1 MDVVDQ
7 QFLVTFRYPVH
18 FTRGVFAATNP
29 LMRTVLTSRSQRH
42 PTDFAVMV
50 DDGVVGAHPRLLA
63 SIETYTRNAA
73 GALNMTA
80 PVLVLPGGE
89 DVKNDPHHLEAIY
102 ERLHDAALCRQ
113 SYVVVIGGGAVLDAV
128 GYAAATAH
136 RGLRLIRVPTTV
148 LAQDDSAMGVKTGI
162 NAFGK
167 KNYLGAF
174 APPFAV
180 INDFEFLPTLLDR
193 DWLSGVSE
201 AIKVALIKDPDF
213 FAHIEH
219 QVAKLVGRDQAA
231 MEDVV
236 RHSAA
241 LHLSHIATAGD
252 PFEQTSSRPLDFGHW
267 AAHKLEQLSR
277 HRLRHG
283 EAVAIGIALD
293 STYSYLSGSLAKD
306 DWRRI
311 IDLLLGLKLAVSAPE
326 LEKAL
331 DGPDHP
337 ESVLGGLAEFREHL
351 GGELAVM
358 LLRSIGDAFEVHEI
372 DTGVMIR
379 SIETLAGIEAGGTV
393 GAGGSSRSGSRPGR
407 SS

>member
-18 FTRGVFAATNP
+18 FARGVFAATNP
-29 LMRTVLTSRSQRH
+29 LLRKVLTDKSHRR

-50 DDGVVGAHPRLLA
+50 DDGVVRAHPGLLA
-63 SIETYTRNAA
+63 DIDAYA
-73 GALNMTA
+73 GTGGLQMTA

-89 DVKNDPHHLEAIY
+89 AVKNDPRHLQAIY

-113 SYVVVIGGGAVLDAV
+113 SYVVVVGGGAVLDAV

-148 LAQDDSAMGVKTGI
+148 LAQDDSAMGVKNGV

-180 INDFEFLPTLLDR
+180 INDFDFLPTLLDR

-201 AIKVALIKDPDF
+201 AIKAALIKDPDF

-219 QVAKLVGRDQAA
+219 QAGKLVGRDQAA
-231 MEDVV
+231 MEDVI

-267 AAHKLEQLSR
+267 AAHKLEQLSG

-293 STYSYLSGSLAKD
+293 STYS
-306 DWRRI
+306 
-311 IDLLLGLKLAVSAPE
+311 
-326 LEKAL
+326 
-331 DGPDHP
+331 
-337 ESVLGGLAEFREHL
+337 
-351 GGELAVM
+351 
-358 LLRSIGDAFEVHEI
+358 
-372 DTGVMIR
+372 
-379 SIETLAGIEAGGTV
+379 
-393 GAGGSSRSGSRPGR
+393 
-407 SS
+407 

>member
-1 MDVVDQ
+1 MDIVDQ

-18 FTRGVFAATNP
+18 FTRGVFGAGNP
-29 LMRTVLTSRSQRH
+29 LLRQVLTERSHRR
-42 PTDFAVMV
+42 PTDCAVVV
-50 DDGVVGAHPRLLA
+50 DEGVVRTHPGLVSAIEAYARGAAPDLRL
-63 SIETYTRNAA
+63 
-73 GALNMTA
+73 TA

-89 DVKNDPHHLEAIY
+89 AVKNDPRHLEAIY
-102 ERLHDAALCRQ
+102 QRLHDAALCRQ
-113 SYVVVIGGGAVLDAV
+113 SCVVAVGGGAVLDAV

-136 RGLRLIRVPTTV
+136 RGLRLVRLPTTV
-148 LAQDDSAMGVKTGI
+148 LAQDDSGMGVKNGV

-180 INDFEFLPTLLDR
+180 INDFEFLSTLADR

-201 AIKVALIKDPDF
+201 AIKAALIKDPDF

-219 QVAKLVGRDQAA
+219 LAPRLVAREQAA
-231 MEDVV
+231 MEDVI

-241 LHLSHIATAGD
+241 LHLSHIATGGD

-283 EAVAIGIALD
+283 EAVAIGLALD
-293 STYSYLSGSLAKD
+293 STYSHLSGSLPEH

-311 IDLLLGLKLAVSAPE
+311 IDLFLALKLAVSAPE
-326 LEKAL
+326 LEQVL
-331 DGPDHP
+331 EDPSHP
-337 ESVLGGLAEFREHL
+337 ETVLAGLAEFREHL
-351 GGELAVM
+351 GGQLTVM
-358 LLRSIGDAFEVHEI
+358 LLRAVGDAFDVHEI

-379 SIETLAGIEAGGTV
+379 SIETLAGIEAGRTA
-393 GAGGSSRSGSRPGR
+393 GAAGDSRSRSRA
-407 SS
+407 

>member
-18 FTRGVFAATNP
+18 FTRGVFSADNP
-29 LMRTVLTSRSQRH
+29 LLRNVLTAKTHRRPS
-42 PTDFAVMV
+42 DFVVMV
-50 DDGVVGAHPRLLA
+50 DDGVARAHPTLLGDIDA
-63 SIETYTRNAA
+63 YGRA
-73 GALNMTA
+73 GDELQMTA

-89 DVKNDPHHLEAIY
+89 AVKNDPRHLERIY
-102 ERLHDAALCRQ
+102 ERLHEAALCRQ
-113 SYVVVIGGGAVLDAV
+113 SYVVVVGGGAVLDAV

-136 RGLRLIRVPTTV
+136 RGLRLVRIPTTV
-148 LAQDDSAMGVKTGI
+148 LAQDDSGMGVKNGI

-180 INDFEFLPTLLDR
+180 INDFEFLLTLLDR
-193 DWLSGVSE
+193 DWLSGLSE
-201 AIKVALIKDPDF
+201 AIKAALIKDPDF

-219 QVAKLVGRDQAA
+219 QALKLVNRDQTA
-231 MEDVV
+231 MEDVI

-267 AAHKLEQLSR
+267 AAHKLEQLSG
-277 HRLRHG
+277 HRLGHG

-293 STYSYLSGSLAKD
+293 STYSYLSGSLAEK

-311 IDLLLGLKLAVSAPE
+311 IDLLLALKLAVFAPE
-326 LEKAL
+326 LERSVNN
-331 DGPDHP
+331 PDDP
-337 ESVLGGLAEFREHL
+337 QSVLGGLAEFREHL
-351 GGELAVM
+351 GGELTIM
-358 LLRSIGDAFEVHEI
+358 LLRSIGDGFDVHEI

-379 SIETLAGIEAGGTV
+379 SIETLRHAHVEAV
-393 GAGGSSRSGSRPGR
+393 SAHPHRAR
-407 SS
+407 

>member
-18 FTRGVFAATNP
+18 FTRGVFAAANP
-29 LMRTVLTSRSQRH
+29 LLRKILTDRSQRH
-42 PTDFAVMV
+42 PTDFTVMV
-50 DDGVVGAHPRLLA
+50 DDGVARAHPRLLA
-63 SIETYTRNAA
+63 DVETYARTADGGLR
-73 GALNMTA
+73 MTA
-80 PVLVLPGGE
+80 PVLILPGGE
-89 DVKNDPHHLEAIY
+89 EVKNDPHHLEAIY
-102 ERLHDAALCRQ
+102 ERLHEAALCRQ
-113 SYVVVIGGGAVLDAV
+113 SYVVVVGGGAVLDAV

-148 LAQDDSAMGVKTGI
+148 LAQDDSAMGVKNGI

-174 APPFAV
+174 AAPFAV
-180 INDFEFLPTLLDR
+180 INDFDFLPTLLDR

-219 QVAKLVGRDQAA
+219 QAAKLVSRDQSA

-267 AAHKLEQLSR
+267 AAHRLEQLSR

-293 STYSYLSGSLAKD
+293 STYSHLSGSLAEA

-311 IDLLLGLKLAVSAPE
+311 IDLLLALKLAVSAPE
-326 LEKAL
+326 LEEAL
-331 DGPDHP
+331 DDPSETG
-337 ESVLGGLAEFREHL
+337 SVLAGLAEFREHL
-351 GGELAVM
+351 GGQLTIM
-358 LLRSIGDAFEVHEI
+358 LLRSIGDAFDVHEI

-379 SIETLAGIEAGGTV
+379 SIETLAGIEAGRTV
-393 GAGGSSRSGSRPGR
+393 GAGGSR
-407 SS
+407 SSARPRSSS